1 MDDDHN
7 VTNNYNNDSDNYISS
22 GKIRLEHV
30 ISFGDAIFAF
40 SITFMAI
47 SIQIPNLIMNN
58 DLQKEVITSLLQL
71 RPQLE
76 IYALSF
82 MIVGIFW
89 ISYHRV
95 FNHIRWSH
103 SILVWLNLLFLF
115 FVTLISFAT
124 ALDLRYGRFHSVF
137 IIYTS
142 ILTITSSILVI
153 IWLHASKQNLLDKSV
168 SKIQS
173 KLMLYDLLIPTG
185 IFMISIGVSFI
196 DIRVAQYFWILIFV
210 VKIIARKRFAK
221 IIKL

>member
-1 MDDDHN
+1 MNDDGYYVN
-7 VTNNYNNDSDNYISS
+7 NNDIFSR
-22 GKIRLEHV
+22 IRLEHV
-30 ISFGDAIFAF
+30 ISFSDAIFAF

-47 SIQIPNLIMNN
+47 SIQIPNFHMNSAI
-58 DLQKEVITSLLQL
+58 QKEVISALLEL

-95 FNHIRWSH
+95 FNHISSSH

-124 ALDLRYGRFHSVF
+124 ALDLKYGNLHFVF
-137 IIYTS
+137 IIYVS
-142 ILTITSSILVI
+142 ILTITGSILAI
-153 IWLHASKQNLLDKSV
+153 IWLHASKQDLLDKSV
-168 SKIQS
+168 SKLQA

-196 DIRVAQYFWILIFV
+196 DIKVAQYFWILIFV
-210 VKIIARKRFAK
+210 VKIVARKRFSK
-221 IIKL
+221 ITRL

>member
-1 MDDDHN
+1 MDDDN
-7 VTNNYNNDSDNYISS
+7 VTNNYNNNMNNDISS

-47 SIQIPNLIMNN
+47 SIQIPNLPMNN
-58 DLQKEVITSLLQL
+58 DIQKQVISALLLL

-82 MIVGIFW
+82 MIVGVFW